1 MPKVKW
7 IGRPKLDDMILGRA
21 AKEEIP
27 ECKLAEMAGEHKATF
42 SRHKKAGLLDNLSY
56 NQVLALCKG
65 LDISLD
71 EFAATVPLPM
81 EESRA

>member
-1 MPKVKW
+1 MPRVKW
-7 IGRPKLDDMILGRA
+7 IGQPKLDDLILGRA
-21 AKEEIP
+21 AKVGVRDYA
-27 ECKLAEMAGEHKATF
+27 LAEMAGEHKSTF
-42 SRHKKAGLLDNLSY
+42 CDHKKDLLDRLSY

-65 LDISLD
+65 LNISLD